1 MEPLYNNSNTNT
13 NNNNNNDNENS
24 NNNNKFPSSLHSL
37 TSPRSLTSPHSFTT
51 SHSLSSPH
59 SPSPSSSFNVQPP
72 LEKPLKRQPPRHNII
87 NVKQQRP
94 QIEQQAIFNIT
105 QRHTP
110 LKINYYEIEKDRSKT
125 NDSVTKKKKQNF
137 QNKNISSS
145 FPLQPSLQNS
155 LQLSSGQEN
164 KTFLQTPN
172 NNKIIFENINTSQ
185 QREEKVVFVKEVKS
199 EIIID
204 SNITPPIIKHPINS
218 SFDMSSGMSTITTT
232 KSSNNHNNNGGS
244 GRTGILSQK
253 EDKYPISSTPYF
265 PTKNSTLAD
274 LSAHKRSKF
283 YPLSKPGGIE
293 KWPTPSIDTTRPERA
308 GRMVMEG
315 WPSSPRSRMKLASPR
330 FKSLNDLEEGPEGN
344 DQPGQK
350 SYNQNASLNSYCSS
364 SLASSTNNNIS
375 DNSGDNKL
383 FLTSKEPNL
392 DTMGNISSLKLPDEF
407 FNSGGFSGSRRT
419 LGISLNSP
427 KRPFYHDNNSGSSI
441 SSIDGKDSEDEH
453 QQQKQKPKNEKR
465 LSEMQPSTNE
475 PMTNNRSG
483 MIGREHYKNS
493 SRLTTRLFSSIQSR
507 RTVPQMLTVQTPL
520 SKNVKITTDS
530 SPSFP
535 MAKTPSSE
543 LSSTSTPSTPLTTI
557 QTPLNSATTPTAW
570 KWPKRPFSPAR
581 EKQKEELIKP
591 GDNPAEHIGKVGNLW
606 AKKTL
611 GQLRKYHQRHSPSI
625 LSSKSFGSS
634 KNSLETINEE
644 DEDEDIGIWSS
655 EEVDLTAESS
665 DDKKLNSPSSSTNT
679 TPTTTPSIASLLNPN
694 KLIEEIVDDQ
704 PRGIKV
710 SPERLTI
717 NKDIISPITSTT
729 SRPSNLGGSST
740 SSLSKNTTKPL
751 FETTFT
757 ISNITDEPLR
767 YEILWPAF
775 RFDITPAYGIVKPQ
789 SVILV
794 KVSVLTKH
802 LIASSKREDIKDS
815 KKFMGILKSSENTTT
830 TTTNNV
836 GSKSRNV
843 KNNNNGSVDIKTLMS
858 TTRILVFC
866 ENGERKEVLS
876 TNDLS
881 DSSDNNNSF
890 IKRFSSK
897 GISRTVDDLMK
908 AAKVAPA
915 LRKTGSKSRP
925 SSPEGTS
932 GGYGSGYGSSGG
944 GSDSYRSSMTALER
958 KSSTSPSSFGS
969 GAGSRSRTPD
979 DSKPVKQLP
988 QRKNFIYIGVPG
1000 NVNCPTTTVR
1010 ETNSGIFRIHNQ
1022 TNKPVTWH
1030 LTTATNPFLR
1040 KSDSAGSSQKINDE
1054 VFLIMKT
1061 SGFLRPGSSERVPV
1075 SFRPLLAGTYYQSF
1089 MLEDSMN
1096 SEATGGLGGVSV
1108 RVQGE
1113 GKFDVTSNAVP
1124 PIRRTRSMMDFE
1136 VATKEVR
1143 IAATRVGKKR
1153 SVGIKISNP
1162 SNQLIRVKCKC
1173 ELVNNSSDN
1182 DNISDNVAN
1191 LKLTIPI
1198 PNVQIKPHTF
1208 MVLPVR
1214 FQPKK
1219 SGEIRG
1225 VVTLQAVGRSE
1236 VKVDIIA
1243 EGILETLS

>member
-1 MEPLYNNSNTNT
+1 MTKVTKEAIQTRHLAIPVTN
-13 NNNNNNDNENS
+13 
-24 NNNNKFPSSLHSL
+24 K
-37 TSPRSLTSPHSFTT
+37 
-51 SHSLSSPH
+51 
-59 SPSPSSSFNVQPP
+59 
-72 LEKPLKRQPPRHNII
+72 
-87 NVKQQRP
+87 P

-137 QNKNISSS
+137 QNQNISSS

-185 QREEKVVFVKEVKS
+185 QREEKVVFVKEVKVDVIDEKLKT

-218 SFDMSSGMSTITTT
+218 SSDMSSGMSTITTT

-265 PTKNSTLAD
+265 PTKNS
-274 LSAHKRSKF
+274 
-283 YPLSKPGGIE
+283 GIE

-375 DNSGDNKL
+375 DNSGDNRL
-383 FLTSKEPNL
+383 ILTSKEPNL
-392 DTMGNISSLKLPDEF
+392 DTMGRNDREIIVEEEEVEEGFKVEDISSLKLSDEF

-453 QQQKQKPKNEKR
+453 QQKQKPKNEKR
-465 LSEMQPSTNE
+465 LSEVQPSTNE
-475 PMTNNRSG
+475 PTANNRSG

-507 RTVPQMLTVQTPL
+507 RTVPQISR

-634 KNSLETINEE
+634 INMAENSLETINEE

-789 SVILV
+789 CVILV

-815 KKFMGILKSSENTTT
+815 RKFMGILKSSENTTT

-843 KNNNNGSVDIKTLMS
+843 KNNNNGNVDIKTLMS

-969 GAGSRSRTPD
+969 GGAGSRSRTPD

-1173 ELVNNSSDN
+1173 ELVNYSSDN
-1182 DNISDNVAN
+1182 DNISDSVAN
-1191 LKLTIPI
+1191 LSVLSFSGSDGGDNTGSSGANNSGLSSLSSVNNGINLTQPQLTTELTIPI